1 MRIGIVSKWFNRGQ
15 PVVGRYLRS
24 ALDELGH
31 ETFILAR
38 PKKERGPKP
47 GALSRDDVW
56 DQEGITEA
64 SAYDVPMS
72 EYEDWAGAN
81 SLDAIFCDQNYQ
93 FEELANLRRNGI
105 RTVGRFVWEA
115 FAEEHVEGAQS
126 AFEIIYSFTR
136 SEQKRYRGFGIES
149 PYVTWGIHPEL
160 LAHAPDLQA
169 LHQSGQASRPSTN
182 PGTPGREAEDV
193 PGIDVVRFIFPGGFI
208 GHRKPLR
215 PVVKAFRRT
224 TNPNFRLLIKSQV
237 DRKRLDVANEAAE
250 SDPRIEVMLSDQPRE
265 EHLRTF
271 AACDVCLALSR
282 WEGLGLPLYE
292 SIAFGMP
299 VITNDK
305 PPMNE
310 AIIDGV
316 NGILV
321 ASRPDGHAG
330 SGIEAYK
337 PKVDSLSAAIESLG
351 DPELRAQ
358 LSDGARKIRDGE
370 RRWSHTVEG
379 MAGLIAQLNHGA
391 PAPDTAS

>member
-1 MRIGIVSKWFNRGQ
+1 
-15 PVVGRYLRS
+15 
-24 ALDELGH
+24 
-31 ETFILAR
+31 
-38 PKKERGPKP
+38 
-47 GALSRDDVW
+47 
-56 DQEGITEA
+56 
-64 SAYDVPMS
+64 
-72 EYEDWAGAN
+72 
-81 SLDAIFCDQNYQ
+81 
-93 FEELANLRRNGI
+93 
-105 RTVGRFVWEA
+105 
-115 FAEEHVEGAQS
+115 
-126 AFEIIYSFTR
+126 
-136 SEQKRYRGFGIES
+136 
-149 PYVTWGIHPEL
+149 
-160 LAHAPDLQA
+160 
-169 LHQSGQASRPSTN
+169 
-182 PGTPGREAEDV
+182 
-193 PGIDVVRFIFPGGFI
+193 
-208 GHRKPLR
+208 
-215 PVVKAFRRT
+215 
-224 TNPNFRLLIKSQV
+224 
-237 DRKRLDVANEAAE
+237 
-250 SDPRIEVMLSDQPRE
+250 MLSDQPRE

-330 SGIEAYK
+330 SGIKAYK
-337 PKVDSLSAAIESLG
+337 PKVNSLSTAIESLG

-379 MAGLIAQLNHGA
+379 MAGLIAQLNHDA